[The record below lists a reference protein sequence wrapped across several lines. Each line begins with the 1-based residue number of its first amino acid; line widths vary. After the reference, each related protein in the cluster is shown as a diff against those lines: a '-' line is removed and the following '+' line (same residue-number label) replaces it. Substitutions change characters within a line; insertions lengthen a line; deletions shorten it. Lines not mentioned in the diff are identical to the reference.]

1 LSLID
6 QFEVQFNELSNFE
19 LSDGSLT
26 EVQPVEIA
34 GVVNQEINRIEKQ
47 LTQFDILD
55 SLNIYLS
62 NHDHKRLS
70 KFYPLIIEG
79 IENLLKKTA
88 ELKRLENIENASIII
103 LQDSNLETGI
113 IKSIPVILN
122 NQPIIEQVTPYVLEI
137 NGMRKELENRIYILG
152 RGTDADIQINDPG
165 ISRKHLSIEIND
177 RVLIADLQST
187 NGTFFQEEKITNLEV
202 EDSAKLRIGAT
213 ELFIYRVT
221 KWQT

>member
-47 LTQFDILD
+47 LTEFDTLD

-79 IENLLKKTA
+79 MENLLKKTA

-122 NQPIIEQVTPYVLEI
+122 NQPIIEQVTSYILEI

-165 ISRKHLSIEIND
+165 ISRKHLSIEITD
-177 RVLIADLQST
+177 RVLVVDLQST
-187 NGTFFQEEKITNLEV
+187 NGTFFQEESITNLEV
-202 EDSAKLRIGAT
+202 KESAKLTIGAT

-221 KWQT
+221 K

>member
-47 LTQFDILD
+47 LKEFDTLD

-62 NHDHKRLS
+62 SHDHKRLS
-70 KFYPLIIEG
+70 KFYPLIVEG
-79 IENLLKKTA
+79 IEDLLKKTA
-88 ELKRLENIENASIII
+88 ELKRLDNLSKAKIEIV
-103 LQDSNLETGI
+103 QDSNLETGI
-113 IKSIPVILN
+113 IKSVPVIVN
-122 NQPIIEQVTPYVLEI
+122 NQPVIEQVTNYVLEI
-137 NGMRKELENRIYILG
+137 NGMRKELENKVYVLG

-165 ISRKHLSIEIND
+165 ISRKHLSIEINEKAM
-177 RVLIADLQST
+177 VLDLQST
-187 NGTFFQEEKITNLEV
+187 NGTFFQDERIVNLEV
-202 EDSAKLRIGAT
+202 EESAKLKIGAT
-213 ELFIYRVT
+213 ELIIYRET
-221 KWQT
+221 K

>member
-1 LSLID
+1 MSLID

-122 NQPIIEQVTPYVLEI
+122 NQPIIEQHYHTNSYH
-137 NGMRKELENRIYILG
+137 RIF
-152 RGTDADIQINDPG
+152 D
-165 ISRKHLSIEIND
+165 SIPLLVCRFSDCRCREPH
-177 RVLIADLQST
+177 
-187 NGTFFQEEKITNLEV
+187 
-202 EDSAKLRIGAT
+202 
-213 ELFIYRVT
+213 
-221 KWQT
+221 

>member
-1 LSLID
+1 MSLID

-19 LSDGSLT
+19 LSDGSLS

-47 LTQFDILD
+47 LTEFETLD

-88 ELKRLENIENASIII
+88 ELKRLDSISKASVIIS
-103 LQDSNLETGI
+103 QDSNLETGI
-113 IKSIPVILN
+113 IKSVPVVSN
-122 NQPIIEQVTPYVLEI
+122 NQPIIEQITTYILEI
-137 NGMRKELENRIYILG
+137 NGLRKELENRTYVLG

-165 ISRKHLSIEIND
+165 ISRKHLSIEINEKL
-177 RVLIADLQST
+177 RISDLQST
-187 NGTFFQEEKITNLEV
+187 NGTFFQEERITNLEV
-202 EDSAKLRIGAT
+202 EESAKLRIGAT
-213 ELFIYRVT
+213 ELFIYRET
-221 KWQT
+221 K

>member
-1 LSLID
+1 MSLID

-47 LTQFDILD
+47 LKEFDTLD
-55 SLNIYLS
+55 SLNIHLS

-70 KFYPLIIEG
+70 KYYPLIIEG

-88 ELKRLENIENASIII
+88 ELKPLDSIGKASIVM

-113 IKSIPVILN
+113 IKSVPVIVN
-122 NQPIIEQVTPYVLEI
+122 NQPVIEQITSYVLEI
-137 NGMRKELENRIYILG
+137 NGLRKELENRIYVLG

-165 ISRKHLSIEIND
+165 ISRKHLSIEINEKI
-177 RVLIADLQST
+177 VIVDLQST
-187 NGTFFQEEKITNLEV
+187 NGTFFQEERITNLEV
-202 EDSAKLRIGAT
+202 EESVKLRIGTT
-213 ELFIYRVT
+213 ELFIYRET
-221 KWQT
+221 K

>member
-1 LSLID
+1 MSLID
-6 QFEVQFNELSNFE
+6 QFEVQFNELSNFA

-34 GVVNQEINRIEKQ
+34 GVVNQEINRVEKQ
-47 LTQFDILD
+47 LKEFETLD

-88 ELKRLENIENASIII
+88 ELKRLESISKASVMIN
-103 LQDSNLETGI
+103 QDSNLDTGI
-113 IKSIPVILN
+113 IKSVPVISS
-122 NQPIIEQVTPYVLEI
+122 NQPIIEKITSYILEI
-137 NGMRKELENRIYILG
+137 NGLKKELENKTYILG

-165 ISRKHLSIEIND
+165 ISRKHLSIEID
-177 RVLIADLQST
+177 EKVLIVDLQST
-187 NGTFFQEEKITNLEV
+187 NGTFFQEERITNLEV
-202 EDSAKLRIGAT
+202 EESAKLRIGAT
-213 ELFIYRVT
+213 ELFIYRET
-221 KWQT
+221 K

>member
-1 LSLID
+1 MSLID

-221 KWQT
+221 K

>member
-1 LSLID
+1 MSLID

-47 LTQFDILD
+47 LKEFDTLD
-55 SLNIYLS
+55 SLNIHLS

-70 KFYPLIIEG
+70 KYYPLIIEG

-88 ELKRLENIENASIII
+88 ELKRLDSIGKASIVM

-113 IKSIPVILN
+113 IKSVPVIVN
-122 NQPIIEQVTPYVLEI
+122 NQPVIEQITSYVLEI
-137 NGMRKELENRIYILG
+137 NGLRKELENRIYVLG

-165 ISRKHLSIEIND
+165 ISRKHLSIEINEKI
-177 RVLIADLQST
+177 VIVDLQST
-187 NGTFFQEEKITNLEV
+187 NGTFFQEERITNLEV
-202 EDSAKLRIGAT
+202 EESVKLRIGTT
-213 ELFIYRVT
+213 ELFIYRET
-221 KWQT
+221 K

>member
-1 LSLID
+1 MSLID

-19 LSDGSLT
+19 LRDGSLS

-47 LTQFDILD
+47 LTEFETLD
-55 SLNIYLS
+55 LLNIYLS

-88 ELKRLENIENASIII
+88 ELKRLDSISKASVIISR
-103 LQDSNLETGI
+103 DSNLETGI
-113 IKSIPVILN
+113 IKSIPEVSN
-122 NQPIIEQVTPYVLEI
+122 NQPIIEQITTYILEI
-137 NGMRKELENRIYILG
+137 NGLRKELENRIYILG

-165 ISRKHLSIEIND
+165 ISRKHLLIEINEKI
-177 RVLIADLQST
+177 LISDLQST
-187 NGTFFQEEKITNLEV
+187 NGTFFQEERITNLEV
-202 EDSAKLRIGAT
+202 EESAKLRIGAT
-213 ELFIYRVT
+213 ELFIYRET
-221 KWQT
+221 K

>member
-47 LTQFDILD
+47 LKDFDTLD

-70 KFYPLIIEG
+70 KYYPLIIEG

-88 ELKRLENIENASIII
+88 ELKPLDSIGKASIVI

-113 IKSIPVILN
+113 IKSVPVIVN
-122 NQPIIEQVTPYVLEI
+122 NQPGIEQITSYVLEI
-137 NGMRKELENRIYILG
+137 NGLRKELENRIYVLG

-165 ISRKHLSIEIND
+165 ISRKHLSIEINEKI
-177 RVLIADLQST
+177 LIVDLQST
-187 NGTFFQEEKITNLEV
+187 NGTFFQEERITNLEV
-202 EDSAKLRIGAT
+202 EESVKLRIGTT
-213 ELFIYRVT
+213 ELFIYRET
-221 KWQT
+221 K

>member
-1 LSLID
+1 MSLID

-47 LTQFDILD
+47 LKEFDTLD
-55 SLNIYLS
+55 SLNIHLS

-70 KFYPLIIEG
+70 KYYPLIIEG

-88 ELKRLENIENASIII
+88 ELKRLDSIGKASIVI

-113 IKSIPVILN
+113 IKSVPVIVN
-122 NQPIIEQVTPYVLEI
+122 NQPVIEQITSYVLEI
-137 NGMRKELENRIYILG
+137 NGLRKELENRIYVLG

-165 ISRKHLSIEIND
+165 ISRKHLSIEINEKI
-177 RVLIADLQST
+177 VIVDLQST
-187 NGTFFQEEKITNLEV
+187 NGTFFQEERITNLEV
-202 EDSAKLRIGAT
+202 EESVKLRIGTT
-213 ELFIYRVT
+213 ELFIYRIT
-221 KWQT
+221 K